1 MAIPKFIFLS
11 CHFHTDNEIKKKCTQ
26 TLQGSNKGENPNI
39 KVKVGVI
46 SRINTER

>member
-1 MAIPKFIFLS
+1 MSFS
-11 CHFHTDNEIKKKCTQ
+11 YRQRNKKKCTQ

-39 KVKVGVI
+39 KVKLGVI